1 MNSFVT
7 AELLKAEGAF
17 ENGKD
22 TRLNKK
28 WLRVKEAT
36 ELYSIGRTKLT
47 ELAKGQLEILSV
59 KSIPRILPKTDVVP
73 INIEN
78 VKPIE
83 MLEMFLTEHKIS
95 EEKKKIFIPMYKEI
109 LQKTEIDF

>member
-1 MNSFVT
+1 MNSIVT

-22 TRLNKK
+22 IRLNKK

-47 ELAKGQLEILSV
+47 ELAKESGAALKIDKVTLIDTDKFERYLETFRL
-59 KSIPRILPKTDVVP
+59 R
-73 INIEN
+73 
-78 VKPIE
+78 
-83 MLEMFLTEHKIS
+83 
-95 EEKKKIFIPMYKEI
+95 
-109 LQKTEIDF
+109 